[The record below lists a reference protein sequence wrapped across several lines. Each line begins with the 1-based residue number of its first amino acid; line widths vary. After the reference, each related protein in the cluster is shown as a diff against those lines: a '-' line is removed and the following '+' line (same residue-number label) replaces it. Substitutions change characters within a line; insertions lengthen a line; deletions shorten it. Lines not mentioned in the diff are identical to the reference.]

1 MDGVVRPDDVRRRR
15 IADNG
20 ALDSLH
26 SKVDDDDDDDD
37 ECCCEDDALMLLL
50 LVTIADVVES
60 ETTKV

>member
-26 SKVDDDDDDDD
+26 SKVDDDDDDD
-37 ECCCEDDALMLLL
+37 CCCEDDALMLLL

>member
-20 ALDSLH
+20 AFDSLH
-26 SKVDDDDDDDD
+26 SKVDDDDDDD
-37 ECCCEDDALMLLL
+37 CCCEDDALMLLL